1 MPATP
6 ETAAIFFGVWK
17 LGAILLS
24 MSVLYG
30 DDGIRHRLSDSE
42 ATLLVTDAENA
53 PRFDRSWAPDVFV
66 LDADSLAAASTDFIC
81 ADTSA
86 DDPAQLYYTSGTTGL
101 AKGIVH
107 AHRYI
112 LGHEEFRYCHEVQDG
127 ERFHGMGEW
136 AWAAGIAPL
145 LGPWRLGAVQCVYR
159 REGGFDPHK
168 QLDFLSRHQVTN
180 VFTTPTAMRAMMAID
195 DAGTRYPQAF
205 RRVCSAGEP
214 LNPEAIRWF
223 REQYGVTVL
232 DYYGLTES
240 YPLVRELPV
249 PRGARGVDGQA
260 DAGLGRQLL
269 DEDEQPVKQ
278 GERGEICLRA
288 RSNPHYPLGYW
299 RNDEASAETFGGE
312 WFHTK
317 DAAVQDEDGYV
328 WYVGRADDV
337 IIAAGY
343 RIGPFEVES
352 ACLEHPAVRE
362 AAAVASPDELRGNV
376 VKAFIV
382 LADGHAPSDELAD
395 EIKSFVRERL
405 SAYAYP
411 RRIEFVGD
419 LPKTLTGKIRRIEL
433 RQLELDRAA
442 PLRLKSVQLRLDDVA
457 LGTRVSAAEARDGER
472 FQIERRRQP
481 ERELGEV
488 LADDRCLLEAVAR
501 ESGRI
506 EETGRFLGLADQ
518 RVVVRAHFVVAPPA
532 RTDPELGQRRQAQ
545 DGVRR
550 ELLDR
555 LLAAAEGERRSFA
568 VEVETGREV
577 DRQRE
582 LAREVRG
589 VLGEEHPA
597 ALPGERQLETH
608 GRRELPRPDSRSAD
622 DAVGS
627 DRAAGRLDADDAI
640 AVHQDPRRGARL
652 LDVRASLRGAARVA
666 LNDEIGGHIAGN
678 GTERR
683 GQHVV
688 DGELRDE
695 LLRLRRV
702 DQPRAALLQRD
713 RRLELPDVGGRAQQE
728 EVAPESQVEVRS
740 DLRLE
745 ALQPPDRLEPDPDV
759 QLVGEECAHAAGAV
773 AGRAGAERVALEQN
787 GRLHSRARRGN
798 ATPRRRQSRR
808 RRPQHRSVRAASS
821 SRAYAP

>member
-1 MPATP
+1 MESPTYEELCATHRWDVPPRYNIAADVCDKHPRDKRAMIWESFDGSSRELSWGELQDLANQAAHTLAAHGVSAGDRVAVVLPATP

-30 DDGIRHRLSDSE
+30 DDGIEHRLSDSR
-42 ATLLVTDAENA
+42 ARLLVTDVDNA
-53 PRFDRSWAPDVFV
+53 PRFERPWAPEV
-66 LDADSLAAASTDFIC
+66 LVLGPDTLTAASTAPVC

-112 LGHEEFRYCHEVQDG
+112 LGHEEFVYCHEVEDD

-159 REGGFDPHK
+159 REAGFDPAR

-195 DAGTRYPQAF
+195 DAGSRYPQVF

-240 YPLVRELPV
+240 YPLVANYPGLEVREGSMGKPMPGWDV
-249 PRGARGVDGQA
+249 RI
-260 DAGLGRQLL
+260 L
-269 DEDEQPVKQ
+269 DEDEQPVPR

-299 RNDEASAETFGGE
+299 GNDEAGRETFGGD

-317 DAAVQDEDGYV
+317 DAAVEDDDGYY

-382 LADGHAPSDELAD
+382 LVDGVLPSDELAA
-395 EIKSFVRERL
+395 EIKAFVRDRL

-411 RRIEFVGD
+411 RLVEFVPD

-433 RQLELDRAA
+433 RQLEVDRA
-442 PLRLKSVQLRLDDVA
+442 
-457 LGTRVSAAEARDGER
+457 
-472 FQIERRRQP
+472 
-481 ERELGEV
+481 
-488 LADDRCLLEAVAR
+488 
-501 ESGRI
+501 SG
-506 EETGRFLGLADQ
+506 
-518 RVVVRAHFVVAPPA
+518 PPA
-532 RTDPELGQRRQAQ
+532 G
-545 DGVRR
+545 
-550 ELLDR
+550 
-555 LLAAAEGERRSFA
+555 
-568 VEVETGREV
+568 
-577 DRQRE
+577 
-582 LAREVRG
+582 
-589 VLGEEHPA
+589 
-597 ALPGERQLETH
+597 
-608 GRRELPRPDSRSAD
+608 
-622 DAVGS
+622 
-627 DRAAGRLDADDAI
+627 
-640 AVHQDPRRGARL
+640 
-652 LDVRASLRGAARVA
+652 
-666 LNDEIGGHIAGN
+666 
-678 GTERR
+678 
-683 GQHVV
+683 
-688 DGELRDE
+688 
-695 LLRLRRV
+695 
-702 DQPRAALLQRD
+702 
-713 RRLELPDVGGRAQQE
+713 
-728 EVAPESQVEVRS
+728 
-740 DLRLE
+740 
-745 ALQPPDRLEPDPDV
+745 
-759 QLVGEECAHAAGAV
+759 
-773 AGRAGAERVALEQN
+773 
-787 GRLHSRARRGN
+787 
-798 ATPRRRQSRR
+798 
-808 RRPQHRSVRAASS
+808 
-821 SRAYAP
+821 